1 MNESI
6 RYDVMINCLSSAQS
20 ARIEQAILDHIKYNN
35 NLADAVKVQSSNGNI
50 MLRIVDYVEV
60 FPAFTYRTTP
70 TAMINEVV
78 DSEGIEVLVK
88 CNNNVDAIK
97 VANFMHYQFAG
108 MQAYI
113 DSDVLI
119 NINNDNNNVLLF
131 IDKKLNM
138 EPDILFMPDAYLSHI
153 C

>member
-1 MNESI
+1 MNGNT
-6 RYDVMINCLSSAQS
+6 RYDVAIKCLSSAQS
-20 ARIEQAILDHIKYNN
+20 ERIKQNILDRIKYNN
-35 NLADAVKVQSSNGNI
+35 NFIDTVRVQSSNSNI
-50 MLRIVDYVEV
+50 MLRITDRAEA

-70 TAMINEVV
+70 TAMINKII

-108 MQAYI
+108 MPAYGEGDIIVNI
-113 DSDVLI
+113 DNSSVLA
-119 NINNDNNNVLLF
+119 F
-131 IDKKLNM
+131 IDKKLNI
-138 EPDILFMPDAYLSHI
+138 EPDVLFIPDVYLSHI